1 MEKNKRLSQISN
13 IRALAIILVVLG
25 HSIILYSTGWDLY
38 GTKWSVPLLDTMKK
52 VIDIIQMPL
61 FFSLSGYLFVFSHQ
75 KRRGF
80 LHLLKNKALRL
91 LLPYIGIGVAFM
103 LPIRLI
109 IGYPSYQG
117 IGVVDIVV
125 KFLTSND
132 VGHLWFLPAL
142 FVVFLLSELI
152 LLLAEK
158 IPLCKKYAEFVLFA
172 LAAALYLEGYRVG
185 FGYPPLLSAYKYL
198 IWFSL
203 GYLLCRNRDILKK
216 LYSLWFVKWA
226 LLVVNVALLVYQV
239 ATNSTGLMVSLA
251 ITALCVINAYGAM
264 PEASCKIIERV
275 DRDSFG
281 IYLFHSP
288 LIYITFALIPNA
300 HPALVVLINFVIFGA
315 VAIGL
320 TELVRKTKIKF
331 LIGE

>member
-25 HSIILYSTGWDLY
+25 HSIILYSSAWDLY
-38 GTKWSVPLLDTMKK
+38 DTSVSVPALDIFKK
-52 VIDIIQMPL
+52 IIDIPQMPL

-80 LHLLKNKALRL
+80 LQLLKNKALRL

-109 IGYPSYQG
+109 IGYPGYQG
-117 IGVVDIVV
+117 ISVVDIAVN
-125 KFLTSND
+125 FLTASD
-132 VGHLWFLPAL
+132 VGQLWFLPAL

-152 LLLAEK
+152 LLVVEK
-158 IPLCKKYAEFVLFA
+158 IPFCKKYAEFVLIA
-172 LAAALYLEGYRVG
+172 VAAALYLEGYRVG

-198 IWFSL
+198 VWFSL
-203 GYLLCRNRDILKK
+203 GYLLCKNRDILMK
-216 LYSLWFVKWA
+216 LYSLWFVKWG
-226 LLVVNVALLVYQV
+226 LLAVNVALLVYQV

-251 ITALCVINAYGAM
+251 VTALCIVNTYGAM
-264 PEASCKIIERV
+264 PGASCKMVERI

-281 IYLFHSP
+281 VYLFHSP
-288 LIYITFALIPNA
+288 LIYITFSIIPNA
-300 HPALVVLINFVIFGA
+300 HPAVVVLINFVLFGA
-315 VAIGL
+315 VAFGL
-320 TELVRKTKIKF
+320 TELIRKTKIKC